1 MWCSTDT
8 YRSNNY
14 FNEQRIAHFQDTYMY
29 HLCWKEIWETL
40 LQNNMHKQAI
50 QMESFLTCVL
60 WFHHKSLNTNLCEFH
75 CWVNAYQNES
85 IHLDNKWYCFTQV
98 SDSSSLWNI
107 EILLNP
113 QKLMSTILDET
124 TLLFMYLYLF
134 VDFKRLIIDT
144 IHS

>member
-1 MWCSTDT
+1 MSRELLIFRTPTCTT
-8 YRSNNY
+8 CVEKK
-14 FNEQRIAHFQDTYMY
+14 FKK
-29 HLCWKEIWETL
+29 HLR
-40 LQNNMHKQAI
+40 NNMHKQAI
-50 QMESFLTCVL
+50 QMESFLTCIL

-124 TLLFMYLYLF
+124 TLLYMYLYLF

>member
-1 MWCSTDT
+1 
-8 YRSNNY
+8 
-14 FNEQRIAHFQDTYMY
+14 
-29 HLCWKEIWETL
+29 
-40 LQNNMHKQAI
+40 MHKQAI
-50 QMESFLTCVL
+50 QMESFLTCIL
-60 WFHHKSLNTNLCEFH
+60 WFHHKSLNTNICEFH

-124 TLLFMYLYLF
+124 TLLFTVYVLVFICRLQKINYWHNTQLKPAWFKYSIFPKFRLNSLKFLKQLYVNAFTNL
-134 VDFKRLIIDT
+134 KKKIEIY
-144 IHS
+144 

>member
-1 MWCSTDT
+1 MITSMS
-8 YRSNNY
+8 R
-14 FNEQRIAHFQDTYMY
+14 E
-29 HLCWKEIWETL
+29 L
-40 LQNNMHKQAI
+40 LI
-50 QMESFLTCVL
+50 FRTPTCTTCVEKKFKKHFCKTICTSKPFK
-60 WFHHKSLNTNLCEFH
+60 WSPFWRAYCGFNTNLCEFH

-124 TLLFMYLYLF
+124 TLLYMYLYLF

>member
-1 MWCSTDT
+1 MITSMSRELLIFRTPTCTTCVEKKFKKHFCKTICTSKP
-8 YRSNNY
+8 
-14 FNEQRIAHFQDTYMY
+14 FN
-29 HLCWKEIWETL
+29 
-40 LQNNMHKQAI
+40 
-50 QMESFLTCVL
+50 LTCIL

-124 TLLFMYLYLF
+124 TLLYMYMYLF